1 MTRVNATAK
10 ESSEKLPTKEW
21 SRKSWHRRASKPV
34 TVWMMIFIIAGL
46 IHLWIP
52 EYRWVLIHIFTL
64 GIVTNSIMLWSQHF
78 TERFLQQKLDDERR
92 PSQLRR
98 FQALNLGIVITIIGE
113 ILVKW
118 WDTHWIVTQ
127 IGATI
132 VILALLVHAFSLLR
146 QWMSSDKIKKYRPAV
161 FGYVISALFLPVGGF
176 FGALLSMELPV
187 GLHENVRLAH
197 LITNVLGF
205 VGLAAAASLSVLFPA
220 IWRTRGRKDRTGL
233 VIGLLTFGVV
243 VATVGCFADSTWVAG
258 AGLAVYTLGW
268 IVALISWLGN
278 VIDVLKDPRDRVN
291 YASGSVLMSVLWL
304 VGILIWLT
312 LEVFLATDLP
322 KVSLPSTVLLIGFGA
337 QLLLGVMSYL
347 LPTTMGGGPGA
358 VRTGLAVLNKG
369 GLFRLTLINLG
380 LILWQV
386 ATYSWLKVVLSFF
399 VFGALVAFIPLLI
412 LAVRAQRK
420 VLLGEAEPTPKDP
433 NAKPAWNQLTAGL
446 AVLTFVIVM
455 FGGLAG
461 PTTGGQPTQSTGAE
475 NVTRVEIS
483 TVGMAFEPNVIEV
496 PTGNSLEIVLTN
508 NDTQAHDLRLANGVD
523 SGRLVPGDSITIDAG
538 VITANVDG
546 WCTIAG
552 HQAMGMTL
560 TIMAV

>member
-1 MTRVNATAK
+1 MTRVRTRVKDAVG
-10 ESSEKLPTKEW
+10 KLPTKEW

-34 TVWMMIFIIAGL
+34 TVWMMIFVLAGL
-46 IHLWIP
+46 VHLWIP

-78 TERFLQQKLDDERR
+78 TERFLQQKLDDDTR
-92 PSQLRR
+92 PGQLRR
-98 FQALNLGIVITIIGE
+98 FQALNLGIVLTIVGE
-113 ILVKW
+113 ILVEW
-118 WDTHWIVTQ
+118 WDKHWILTQ

-132 VILALLVHAFSLLR
+132 IIVVLLIHTVSLLR
-146 QWMSSDKIKKYRPAV
+146 QWMSSEKGKKYRPAV
-161 FGYVISALFLPVGGF
+161 FGYVLSAAFLPVGGV

-220 IWRTRGRKDRTGL
+220 IWRTRGRKDRTGI
-233 VIGLLTFGVV
+233 VISLLSFGVV
-243 VATVGCFADSTWVAG
+243 VATVGCFADSTWVTG
-258 AGLAVYTLGW
+258 GGLAVYTFGW
-268 IVALISWLGN
+268 LVGLVSWLGN
-278 VIDVLKDPRDRVN
+278 VIDVLKDPRDRVT
-291 YASGSVLMSVLWL
+291 YASGSVLMAVLWL
-304 VGILIWLT
+304 IGILVWLT
-312 LEVFLATDLP
+312 AEVFMATELP
-322 KVSLPSTVLLIGFGA
+322 EVSLPTTVLLIGFGA

-358 VRTGLAVLNKG
+358 VRTGMAVLNKG

-380 LILWQV
+380 LVLWQV

-399 VFGALVAFIPLLI
+399 VFGALVVFIPLLI

-420 VLLGEAEPTPKDP
+420 VLLKEAEPTPKDP
-433 NAKPAWNQLTAGL
+433 QAKPAWNQLTAGL
-446 AVLTFVIVM
+446 AVLTFVVVM

-461 PTTGGQPTQSTGAE
+461 PSTGGQATQSTGAE
-475 NVTRVEIS
+475 NVTTVEIS
-483 TVGMAFEPNVIEV
+483 TVGMKFIPDVIEV

-508 NDTQAHDLRLANGVD
+508 DDDQAHDLRLANGVD

-538 VITANVDG
+538 VITENLDG